1 MLNDYDS
8 IIKCVCHLS
17 SIYFTFLHVFRH
29 TLNLKDIFQWSLEKK
44 KQISKI
50 PRGLETSFLLA
61 RKGLKCGWAMSN
73 FLLHSAGR
81 ALPKMRKVKENFCE
95 GRYFP
100 FSSGELIVL
109 IKVIHRLCYHSSQIA
124 LSLWRRAH
132 TRKHTSQT
140 GSLFLRASLLVLS
153 HWLMSTLAS
162 ESESWKIIRDS
173 RTARTSIT
181 ICLKTTFTLPLHYV
195 LKSQNYHISNSVRLS
210 KSIVFSWIAA
220 VMIKDNC
227 RELRYREVRP
237 NRIQVSP
244 DLILPF
250 ALVCVSLEKIK
261 SSVMFS

>member
-1 MLNDYDS
+1 ML
-8 IIKCVCHLS
+8 
-17 SIYFTFLHVFRH
+17 
-29 TLNLKDIFQWSLEKK
+29 
-44 KQISKI
+44 
-50 PRGLETSFLLA
+50 
-61 RKGLKCGWAMSN
+61 N

-81 ALPKMRKVKENFCE
+81 ALLKIRKVKENLCE

-100 FSSGELIVL
+100 LSNGELIVL

-140 GSLFLRASLLVLS
+140 VNHFLRASLLALS

-162 ESESWKIIRDS
+162 ASESWKIMRDS

-195 LKSQNYHISNSVRLS
+195 PKSQNYHISNSVHLN

-220 VMIKDNC
+220 VMIKENC
-227 RELRYREVRP
+227 RKLRYREVRP
-237 NRIQVSP
+237 NRIQASP
-244 DLILPF
+244 DLIL
-250 ALVCVSLEKIK
+250 LSVLICVSLEKI
-261 SSVMFS
+261 